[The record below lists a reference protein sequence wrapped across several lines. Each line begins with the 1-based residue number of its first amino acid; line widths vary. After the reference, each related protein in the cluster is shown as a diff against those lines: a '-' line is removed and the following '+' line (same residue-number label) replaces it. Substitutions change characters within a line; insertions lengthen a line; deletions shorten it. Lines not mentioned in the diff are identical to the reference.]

1 LGRLAVL
8 KQMAETD
15 ERDVTP
21 GVNPPSSREIT
32 RASNVGEPLVG
43 NLGIGE
49 VIAALF
55 IRKCSPQSP
64 GQKAGLLPDFAPPNS
79 SGRRLPGYFSISGRT
94 QTPSHPSP
102 PGVIQQR
109 HSNPAITTG
118 PNNPTSDWM
127 CKVRSRSAPSP
138 SAQSAG
144 GVVVEGGGEGGPLLR
159 KRPHSS
165 GIGSLAMST

>member
-94 QTPSHPSP
+94 QPPLPPSHPSS
-102 PGVIQQR
+102 PGVVQHGIRIQQSQR
-109 HSNPAITTG
+109 AQQPHVGLDALPV
-118 PNNPTSDWM
+118 PLLL
-127 CKVRSRSAPSP
+127 R
-138 SAQSAG
+138 AQSAG
-144 GVVVEGGGEGGPLLR
+144 GREGSGGEGGPLLR
-159 KRPHSS
+159 KRLHSS
-165 GIGSLAMST
+165 DIWSPAMST